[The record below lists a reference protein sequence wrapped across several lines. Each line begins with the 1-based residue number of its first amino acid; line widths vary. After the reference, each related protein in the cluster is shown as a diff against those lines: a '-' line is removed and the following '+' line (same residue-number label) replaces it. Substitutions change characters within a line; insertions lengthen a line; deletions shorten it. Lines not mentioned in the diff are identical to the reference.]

1 MKPFWLFKKIK
12 NKCPVWQ
19 VLVWRYWKDF
29 LTPTH
34 SLVLTLILHKSHT
47 ELHWVWDSLL
57 SRHHQTYFGQPPS
70 HHPLL
75 LCTTPLIL
83 SGMPQ
88 ALKHPLFSSLLFSS
102 VFYLQRLLIYFHPNL
117 PNLWLWLSKFRLAT
131 DYCEMPFRKHS
142 HQRVFF
148 SSGLCTKV
156 VCVEAVRRAP
166 ALIRHKWRK
175 AKNHSALLRWAV
187 EPLSCIWLFI
197 SVFPLGLRAVHL
209 SKKRHCKS

>member
-1 MKPFWLFKKIK
+1 MSCLAGLSMALLKRLS
-12 NKCPVWQ
+12 NS
-19 VLVWRYWKDF
+19 
-29 LTPTH
+29 H
-34 SLVLTLILHKSHT
+34 SLSGFDPDSAQKP
-47 ELHWVWDSLL
+47 HWTSLSLGL
-57 SRHHQTYFGQPPS
+57 SSESTSPNLLWS
-70 HHPLL
+70 ASLPLL

-88 ALKHPLFSSLLFSS
+88 ALKHPLSLVPFCFHL
-102 VFYLQRLLIYFHPNL
+102 FYLQRLLIYFHPNL

>member
-1 MKPFWLFKKIK
+1 MSCLAGLSMALLKRLS
-12 NKCPVWQ
+12 NS
-19 VLVWRYWKDF
+19 
-29 LTPTH
+29 H
-34 SLVLTLILHKSHT
+34 SLSGFDPDSAQKP
-47 ELHWVWDSLL
+47 HWTSLSLGL
-57 SRHHQTYFGQPPS
+57 SSESTSPNLLWSASLPS
-70 HHPLL
+70 PTAVMHHP
-75 LCTTPLIL
+75 
-83 SGMPQ
+83 SNPQ
-88 ALKHPLFSSLLFSS
+88 WNAPSPETSPLFSSLLFSS
-102 VFYLQRLLIYFHPNL
+102 VFYLQRLLIYFHSNL

-142 HQRVFF
+142 HQRVFL

-175 AKNHSALLRWAV
+175 EKNHSALLRWAV

>member
-19 VLVWRYWKDF
+19 VLERLF
-29 LTPTH
+29 NSAILTPTH

-88 ALKHPLFSSLLFSS
+88 ALKHPLSLVPFCFHLCFIYKDYLFIFIRTCQTYDYGYQSFVWQLTIAKCPLGNTLTKGYSSHRGYAQKWS
-102 VFYLQRLLIYFHPNL
+102 VWRRSGVPRH
-117 PNLWLWLSKFRLAT
+117 WLDTNGGK
-131 DYCEMPFRKHS
+131 RKTT
-142 HQRVFF
+142 V
-148 SSGLCTKV
+148 LC
-156 VCVEAVRRAP
+156 
-166 ALIRHKWRK
+166 
-175 AKNHSALLRWAV
+175 SAEQWNRWAASDF
-187 EPLSCIWLFI
+187 LSQSFL
-197 SVFPLGLRAVHL
+197 
-209 SKKRHCKS
+209 